1 MRTLW
6 ILLLPVV
13 WLWADPGEQ
22 PVQLERD
29 GEFWLER
36 SGGTVSGGDAP
47 PFLRI
52 ETRGDVIFQGDGGSS
67 LGYQIVR
74 RVQARTEAEA
84 RRLFMTVGGGP
95 IKPVRTGD
103 QLDLTIRARG
113 RVVADVRVQPPRA
126 LRQVV
131 IETDVGEVEV
141 RDVRAPVNITSG
153 AGSVL
158 CDRVTGPVVVRTGGG
173 DLVMGNINGSVRA
186 RTGGGMIRLRHAGGE
201 AWLETGG
208 GEIVVDETAGPL
220 YAFTGAG
227 NIEVGRAAG
236 RVEAHT
242 RGGLIRVREAAGE
255 VIAQS
260 AGGGVSIGSARGVRC
275 ESAAGA
281 VKLTGV
287 SGQVQVTTSVG
298 SIFAELHAA
307 KPWLSSLLNA
317 ARGDIT
323 VWIPATLA
331 LTVNAMADSPR
342 SRIVSD
348 FPEIPVM
355 QMAMGDELR
364 CTARGSLNGGGPVLR
379 IAAGDGVVYL
389 RKR

>member
-1 MRTLW
+1 MRKLW

-22 PVQLERD
+22 AASLERD
-29 GEFWLER
+29 GDFWLER
-36 SGGTVSGGDAP
+36 SGGTISSGDAP

-52 ETRGDVIFQGDGGSS
+52 ETRGDVIFQGDGGNS

-84 RRLFMTVGGGP
+84 RRLFLTVGGGP
-95 IKPVRTGD
+95 IKPVRIGD
-103 QLDLTIRARG
+103 QLELKIHARG

-141 RDVRAPVNITSG
+141 RDVRAPVNVTSG

-158 CDRVTGPVVVRTGGG
+158 CDRIVGALSVRTGGG
-173 DLVMGNINGSVRA
+173 DLVMGNISGPVRA
-186 RTGGGMIRLRHAGGE
+186 RTGGGMVRLRQSSGE
-201 AWLETGG
+201 ASLETGG
-208 GEIVVDETAGPL
+208 GEIVVDEIAGPL

-227 NIEVGRAAG
+227 NIEVGRAGG

-255 VIAQS
+255 VMAQS
-260 AGGGVSIGSARGVRC
+260 AGGGVFIGSARGVHC
-275 ESAAGA
+275 ESSAGA
-281 VKLTGV
+281 VKLAGV
-287 SGQVQVTTSVG
+287 SGQVHVTTSVG
-298 SIFAELHAA
+298 SIFAELQAA
-307 KPWLSSLLNA
+307 KPWLNSLLNA

-331 LTVNAMADSPR
+331 LTVSAMADSPR

-348 FPEIPVM
+348 FAEIPVT
-355 QMAMGDELR
+355 QIAVGDELR

-389 RKR
+389 KRR